1 MNHRIFGKKLSR
13 NHHERQALLRS
24 LTRNIFTHGGIET
37 TEAKAKA
44 VIPLIERL
52 SSTIMSKPEL
62 TAKRELFRHL
72 QDQTWVNTV
81 VSSFKSVF
89 EGQTSNFTKVIKIK
103 RRMGDDSLIVK
114 LAFIKPVDFKITKK
128 VVEEPK
134 KKIVKAK
141 VTTKVKKIKKEQK

>member
-114 LAFIKPVDFKITKK
+114 LAFIKPVDFKIIKK

-134 KKIVKAK
+134 KKTVKAK
-141 VTTKVKKIKKEQK
+141 VATKVKKIKKEKK